1 MPVVEFGPKDTAAQQ
16 LGKELSDTIQA
27 AFNKGPGRWAK
38 VMAEGMQTVT
48 AGVAFQILMSDE
60 SDDTDTATFD
70 AKKVVAQIG
79 LGIAM
84 DNAKDYMSLDQVST
98 G

>member
-1 MPVVEFGPKDTAAQQ
+1 
-16 LGKELSDTIQA
+16 
-27 AFNKGPGRWAK
+27 
-38 VMAEGMQTVT
+38 MAEGMQAIS
-48 AGVAFQILMSDE
+48 AGVAFQTLMSGE
-60 SDDTDTATFD
+60 DDLTETATFD

-84 DNAKDYMSLDQVST
+84 DNAKDYMSLDQVSS